1 MFGIGVPKKCPAAVE
16 FYMPAV
22 EAVVRDVQQ
31 APLFGVT
38 TPLPHLYHTVTRHQ
52 EILGETMRAVG
63 NPRLDLAHEFDHV
76 FWIGDLNCK
85 LL

>member
-1 MFGIGVPKKCPAAVE
+1 MFLDRYGPVTTTLPHRHHT
-16 FYMPAV
+16 F
-22 EAVVRDVQQ
+22 
-31 APLFGVT
+31 T